1 MTCRQFLRE
10 KLPALLLVAA
20 GVGFACVVLSAYGM
34 NRMALAFVA
43 LCVILSFAAGLVLEY
58 IKKKR
63 FYDCVLLQLKGLD
76 QLSLISEL
84 IEEPDFIEGKI
95 LYQMAE
101 RMGKEQLREI
111 ATYRKQQQEYREY
124 IEAWV
129 HEIKT
134 PIASSRLIAEN
145 NPTPATK
152 SMLQELSRIEGYIEQ
167 ALYYSKISCFEKDY
181 VIREL
186 SLRSAV
192 IDTVKKHAMQLISA
206 GVSVEMED
214 LEIMVYADAKW
225 LDFILGQLIANAVK
239 YQAKQLRFSASQAKK
254 SVTLRIW
261 DNGIGIPRE
270 DLCRVFEKG
279 YTGKNGRLAKSTGIG
294 LYLCDQ
300 LCRKQGMAV
309 SVDSKVGENTSFYL
323 IFPVGGHVNLA
334 D

>member
-1 MTCRQFLRE
+1 
-10 KLPALLLVAA
+10 
-20 GVGFACVVLSAYGM
+20 
-34 NRMALAFVA
+34 
-43 LCVILSFAAGLVLEY
+43 
-58 IKKKR
+58 
-63 FYDCVLLQLKGLD
+63 
-76 QLSLISEL
+76 
-84 IEEPDFIEGKI
+84 
-95 LYQMAE
+95 
-101 RMGKEQLREI
+101 
-111 ATYRKQQQEYREY
+111 
-124 IEAWV
+124 
-129 HEIKT
+129 
-134 PIASSRLIAEN
+134 
-145 NPTPATK
+145 
-152 SMLQELSRIEGYIEQ
+152 
-167 ALYYSKISCFEKDY
+167 
-181 VIREL
+181 
-186 SLRSAV
+186 
-192 IDTVKKHAMQLISA
+192 MQLISA

-261 DNGIGIPRE
+261 DNGIGMPRE